1 MKKFEKYIYLVFI
14 VILIGALSSTIT
26 YIVLNNKTNNQNVN
40 NKNENNSD
48 NENNN
53 MDLKNTVKFKNITT
67 SNSKIIET
75 FDIVMNNK
83 KSVFEIEYSSKNDE
97 ANAIINIKLPETKQT
112 LMVDLNEH
120 TTFENFNT
128 DYLKN
133 YIKENNFQFIKGED
147 NKDYLLVV
155 VEAENFSGG
164 PSAYLYAYDD
174 DMNLVTGD
182 VSYDSCS
189 NDEMMAIV
197 YGPTS
202 NETVE
207 EPGKS
212 GYRNNFNLTK
222 KYDDTIN
229 VKIEGD
235 KVYYLKADYNA
246 ANDEIDGILEER
258 IYTIKN
264 SKWEYKIKNKF
275 KIITSSGAT
284 C

>member
-26 YIVLNNKTNNQNVN
+26 YIVFYNKTNNQNVN

-97 ANAIINIKLPETKQT
+97 ANAIINIKLPEAKQT

-133 YIKENNFQFIKGED
+133 YIKEIAVEKGR
-147 NKDYLLVV
+147 N
-155 VEAENFSGG
+155 SC
-164 PSAYLYAYDD
+164 YDREKRI
-174 DMNLVTGD
+174 MYISLN
-182 VSYDSCS
+182 
-189 NDEMMAIV
+189 
-197 YGPTS
+197 
-202 NETVE
+202 
-207 EPGKS
+207 
-212 GYRNNFNLTK
+212 TK
-222 KYDDTIN
+222 
-229 VKIEGD
+229 
-235 KVYYLKADYNA
+235 
-246 ANDEIDGILEER
+246 
-258 IYTIKN
+258 
-264 SKWEYKIKNKF
+264 F
-275 KIITSSGAT
+275 
-284 C
+284 